1 MDGVGLKYFFC
12 MLYSELQHLPVI
24 RDQAIEL
31 VQFRSALTGGT
42 SISEG
47 GYRGGEAFLKTEMK
61 SRAIFERFSKEG
73 SPLFGARRRGGRGI
87 I

>member
-1 MDGVGLKYFFC
+1 M
-12 MLYSELQHLPVI
+12 I

-31 VQFRSALTGGT
+31 VQLRFALTGGT

-47 GYRGGEAFLKTEMK
+47 AYRGGEAYLKAELNG
-61 SRAIFERFSKEG
+61 RVIFERFSKEG
-73 SPLFGARRRGGRGI
+73 SPLFGARRRGGI